1 MDSAVDQPD
10 EYGEGE
16 KKDGPD
22 EKRGHRK
29 NRQRAGPKRHHTAAP
44 TSQGTDFVGETPQR
58 LSYTNEP
65 MYAAIGVPLGRRI
78 PPRKRHSL

>member
-1 MDSAVDQPD
+1 
-10 EYGEGE
+10 
-16 KKDGPD
+16 
-22 EKRGHRK
+22 
-29 NRQRAGPKRHHTAAP
+29 
-44 TSQGTDFVGETPQR
+44 VGETPQR